1 MIYSL
6 YFKTL
11 LDRVFA
17 LVVLLAISPI
27 FLIVMFSLM
36 ITYRGNPFFYQK
48 RPGRNEKIFK
58 IIKFKSMNDAKDADG
73 KLLPDALR
81 LTWMGS
87 LIRKTSLDEI
97 PQLINVVKGDMSL
110 VGPRPL
116 LVEYLQYYTEEEK
129 LRHTV
134 RPGITGLAQINGRNN
149 LDWEVRLALD
159 VEYVKNITFFGDVK
173 IMFQTIRKALV
184 GKDIVVIPG
193 EQFGKLSDKRKVCN

>member
-1 MIYSL
+1 MYKI
-6 YFKTL
+6 FIKTL
-11 LDRVFA
+11 IDRVLA

-27 FLIVMFSLM
+27 FLIVMISLM
-36 ITYRGNPFFYQK
+36 LAYRGNPFFYQK

-58 IIKFKSMNDAKDADG
+58 IVKFKSMNDAKDADG

-81 LTWMGS
+81 LTRLGS

-116 LVEYLQYYTEEEK
+116 LLEYLQYYTEEEK

-149 LDWEVRLALD
+149 LDWEARLALD
-159 VEYVKNITFFGDVK
+159 VEYVKNIEFFGDVK
-173 IMFQTIRKALV
+173 IMFQTIRKALM

>member
-1 MIYSL
+1 
-6 YFKTL
+6 
-11 LDRVFA
+11 
-17 LVVLLAISPI
+17 
-27 FLIVMFSLM
+27 
-36 ITYRGNPFFYQK
+36 
-48 RPGRNEKIFK
+48 
-58 IIKFKSMNDAKDADG
+58 MNDAKDADG

-81 LTWMGS
+81 LTRLGS

-116 LVEYLQYYTEEEK
+116 LLEYLQYYTEEEK

-149 LDWEVRLALD
+149 LDWEARLALD
-159 VEYVKNITFFGDVK
+159 VEYVENIEFFGDVK
-173 IMFQTIRKALV
+173 IMFQTIRKALM

>member
-1 MIYSL
+1 MYKI
-6 YFKTL
+6 FIKTVI
-11 LDRVFA
+11 DRVLA

-27 FLIVMFSLM
+27 FLVIMASLM
-36 ITYRGNPFFYQK
+36 LAYRGNPFFYQK

-58 IIKFKSMNDAKDADG
+58 IVKFKSMNDAKDADG

-81 LTWMGS
+81 LTRLGS

-116 LVEYLQYYTEEEK
+116 LLEYLQYYTEEEK

-149 LDWEVRLALD
+149 LDWETRLALD
-159 VEYVKNITFFGDVK
+159 VEYVKNIEFYGDIK
-173 IMFQTIRKALV
+173 IMLQTIRKALI